1 LILEV
6 SATIWDSVYNTI
18 FYSAIIII
26 VVWTVWDLTSR
37 FRGNI
42 SIRPASKFY
51 CTSCGVSNTFD
62 AIFCSKCG
70 NKFDDEYSSDKKDLS
85 KTLKIKKNC

>member
-1 LILEV
+1 LILEI
-6 SATIWDSVYNTI
+6 STTIWDSVYNTI

-26 VVWTVWDLTSR
+26 VVWTIWDLTSR

-42 SIRPASKFY
+42 SIRPASEIY
-51 CTSCGVSNTFD
+51 CTSCGASNTSD

-70 NKFDDEYSSDKKDLS
+70 NKFDDESSS
-85 KTLKIKKNC
+85 G